1 MTARLLALTV
11 AALLVLPL
19 WWRLGGAIETAPLDT
34 AKGDAALA
42 SSGAVPPARQA
53 ALHPPPF

>member
-19 WWRLGGAIETAPLDT
+19 WWRLGGAIETAPG
-34 AKGDAALA
+34 AAALA
-42 SSGAVPPARQA
+42 SPGASQPARHA
-53 ALHPPPF
+53 GLRPPPF

>member
-34 AKGDAALA
+34 AKRGAVLA
-42 SSGAVPPARQA
+42 SPAASPPARQA